1 MEEKKSPKEGSQSVM
16 VFSIIGMLC
25 FIVAIVGFMVI
36 IKRRQ
41 DKNDEKSAKN
51 DCEKMPEKKWFV
63 FILTKDAE
71 NYPHLEFDA
80 YWGSHRSAILI
91 WDHFRFHDH
100 TEPLKLES
108 LRS

>member
-41 DKNDEKSAKN
+41 DKNEEKSAKN
-51 DCEKMPEKKWFV
+51 DCEKMPEKKWIAF
-63 FILTKDAE
+63 LCKNAK
-71 NYPHLEFDA
+71 NYPYLEFDA
-80 YWGSHRSAILI
+80 HLGSHRSAILI
-91 WDHFRFHDH
+91 WDLFRFHNH
-100 TEPLKLES
+100 IEPLKLES

>member
-1 MEEKKSPKEGSQSVM
+1 LEEKKSPKEGSQSVM

-51 DCEKMPEKKWFV
+51 DCEKIPEKK
-63 FILTKDAE
+63 
-71 NYPHLEFDA
+71 
-80 YWGSHRSAILI
+80 
-91 WDHFRFHDH
+91 
-100 TEPLKLES
+100 
-108 LRS
+108 